1 MEAITNTVM
10 TWVKDNCMKDKA
22 DMELTPTTSFFA
34 TNILDSMD
42 FLNLVEF
49 VQEQYDVE
57 IDEDDMSPDNFKNA
71 TTVAELIVELKENA

>member
-49 VQEQYDVE
+49 VQEQYDV
-57 IDEDDMSPDNFKNA
+57 DNNGSSNTLPIFCRGLS
-71 TTVAELIVELKENA
+71 EP

>member
-1 MEAITNTVM
+1 MEAIVQTVM
-10 TWVKDNCMKDKA
+10 TWVKENCMKDKA
-22 DMELTPTTSFFA
+22 DMELTAETSFFA

-49 VQEQYDVE
+49 LQEQYGVE

-71 TTVAELIVELKENA
+71 NAVAELISSLKA

>member
-1 MEAITNTVM
+1 MEDIVQTVM
-10 TWVKDNCMKDKA
+10 AWIKDNCMKDKA

-34 TNILDSMD
+34 TNIL
-42 FLNLVEF
+42 VEY

-71 TTVAELIVELKENA
+71 TTVAELVVELKG